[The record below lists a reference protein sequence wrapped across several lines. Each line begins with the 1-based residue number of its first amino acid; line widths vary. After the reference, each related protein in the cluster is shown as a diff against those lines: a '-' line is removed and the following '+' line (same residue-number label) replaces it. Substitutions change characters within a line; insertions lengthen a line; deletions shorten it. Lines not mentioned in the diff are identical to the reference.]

1 MKRLKHIILIS
12 KRANSGPTQGMNSHF
27 DPDDEVPLDVDLDP
41 PFMENTPFPL
51 RVAVTVT
58 RGRFNG
64 ITARGG
70 AGTRL
75 W

>member
-1 MKRLKHIILIS
+1 MGVNRPHPLHCIIYNLKRTIL
-12 KRANSGPTQGMNSHF
+12 NSHL
-27 DPDDEVPLDVDLDP
+27 DPDEEVPLDVDRDP
-41 PFMENTPFPL
+41 PFMENTPFAR

-58 RGRFNG
+58 RGRFSG

-70 AGTRL
+70 GGTRP